1 MIKVEGINMLIKKV
15 LEDDT
20 QNCYPAMAQDKELQ
34 EMEKEFYNIIDN
46 LPKQERLKM
55 EEIFSRYTARI
66 TRIAY
71 LKGMKDFAELH
82 ITLKDDIDNMCQT
95 ADYLR

>member
-1 MIKVEGINMLIKKV
+1 MLINKI

-46 LPKQERLKM
+46 LSKQERLKI
-55 EEIFSRYTARI
+55 EEIFSRYTARV

-71 LKGMKDFAELH
+71 LKGIKDFAELH
-82 ITLKDDIDNMCQT
+82 ITLKDDIDNILNRVEGKM
-95 ADYLR
+95 

>member
-1 MIKVEGINMLIKKV
+1 MLINKV

-20 QNCYPAMAQDKELQ
+20 QNCYPVMAQDKELQ

-71 LKGMKDFAELH
+71 LKGIKDFAELH
-82 ITLKDDIDNMCQT
+82 ITLKDDIDNILKRVEGKM
-95 ADYLR
+95 

>member
-1 MIKVEGINMLIKKV
+1 MLIKKV

-55 EEIFSRYTARI
+55 EEIFSRYTARV

-82 ITLKDDIDNMCQT
+82 ITLKDDIDNILKRVEGKM
-95 ADYLR
+95 

>member
-1 MIKVEGINMLIKKV
+1 MLINKI

-55 EEIFSRYTARI
+55 EEIFSRYTARV

-71 LKGMKDFAELH
+71 LKGIKDFAELH
-82 ITLKDDIDNMCQT
+82 ITLKDDIDNILKRVEGKM
-95 ADYLR
+95 

>member
-1 MIKVEGINMLIKKV
+1 MLIKKV

-46 LPKQERLKM
+46 LPKQERLEM

-71 LKGMKDFAELH
+71 LKGIKDFAELH
-82 ITLKDDIDNMCQT
+82 ITLKDDIDNILKRVEGKM
-95 ADYLR
+95 

>member
-1 MIKVEGINMLIKKV
+1 MLINKI

-46 LPKQERLKM
+46 LPNRERLEM

-82 ITLKDDIDNMCQT
+82 ITLKDDIDNILKRVEGKM
-95 ADYLR
+95 

>member
-1 MIKVEGINMLIKKV
+1 MLINKV

-46 LPKQERLKM
+46 LPKQERLEM

-82 ITLKDDIDNMCQT
+82 ITLKDDIDNILKKWKGKCENT
-95 ADYLR
+95 

>member
-1 MIKVEGINMLIKKV
+1 MLINKI

-20 QNCYPAMAQDKELQ
+20 QNCYPVMAQDKELQ

-82 ITLKDDIDNMCQT
+82 ITLKDDIDNILKRVEGKM
-95 ADYLR
+95 

>member
-1 MIKVEGINMLIKKV
+1 MLINKV

-46 LPKQERLKM
+46 LPKQERLEM

-71 LKGMKDFAELH
+71 LKGMKDFVELH
-82 ITLKDDIDNMCQT
+82 ITLKDDIDNILKRVEGKM
-95 ADYLR
+95 

>member
-1 MIKVEGINMLIKKV
+1 MLINKV

-34 EMEKEFYNIIDN
+34 VIEKEFYNIIDN
-46 LPKQERLKM
+46 LPKQERLEM
-55 EEIFSRYTARI
+55 EEIFSRYTARV

-82 ITLKDDIDNMCQT
+82 ITLKDDIDNILKRVEGKM
-95 ADYLR
+95 

>member
-1 MIKVEGINMLIKKV
+1 MLINKV

-20 QNCYPAMAQDKELQ
+20 QNCYPVMAQDKEMQ

-82 ITLKDDIDNMCQT
+82 ITLKDDIDNILKRVEGKM
-95 ADYLR
+95 

>member
-1 MIKVEGINMLIKKV
+1 MLINKV

-20 QNCYPAMAQDKELQ
+20 QNCYPAMAQDQELQ

-46 LPKQERLKM
+46 LPKQERLEM

-82 ITLKDDIDNMCQT
+82 ITLKDDIDNILKRVEGKM
-95 ADYLR
+95 

>member
-1 MIKVEGINMLIKKV
+1 MLINKV

-20 QNCYPAMAQDKELQ
+20 QNCYPAMAQDQELQ

-46 LPKQERLKM
+46 LPKQERLEM

-71 LKGMKDFAELH
+71 LKGIKDFAELH
-82 ITLKDDIDNMCQT
+82 ITLKDDIDNILKRVEGKM
-95 ADYLR
+95 

>member
-1 MIKVEGINMLIKKV
+1 MLIKKV

-46 LPKQERLKM
+46 LPKQERLEM

-71 LKGMKDFAELH
+71 LKGIKDFAELH
-82 ITLKDDIDNMCQT
+82 ITLKDDVDEIMNKVEGKCEG
-95 ADYLR
+95 A

>member
-1 MIKVEGINMLIKKV
+1 
-15 LEDDT
+15 
-20 QNCYPAMAQDKELQ
+20 MAQDKELQ

-46 LPKQERLKM
+46 LPKQERLEM

-71 LKGMKDFAELH
+71 LKGMKDFVELH
-82 ITLKDDIDNMCQT
+82 ITLKDDIDNILKRVEGKMWRFHKIAVDT
-95 ADYLR
+95 

>member
-1 MIKVEGINMLIKKV
+1 MLINKV

-34 EMEKEFYNIIDN
+34 VMEKEFYNIIDN
-46 LPKQERLKM
+46 LPKQERLEM

-71 LKGMKDFAELH
+71 LKGIKDFAELH
-82 ITLKDDIDNMCQT
+82 ITLKDDIDNILKRVEGKM
-95 ADYLR
+95 

>member
-1 MIKVEGINMLIKKV
+1 MIKVEGINMLINKV

-20 QNCYPAMAQDKELQ
+20 QNCYPVMAQDKELQ

-82 ITLKDDIDNMCQT
+82 ITLKDDIDNILKRVEGKM
-95 ADYLR
+95 

>member
-1 MIKVEGINMLIKKV
+1 MLIKKV

-20 QNCYPAMAQDKELQ
+20 QNCYPAMAQDQELQ
-34 EMEKEFYNIIDN
+34 EMEKEFYNIIDS
-46 LPKQERLKM
+46 LPKQERLEM

-82 ITLKDDIDNMCQT
+82 ITLKDDIDNILKRVEGKM
-95 ADYLR
+95 

>member
-1 MIKVEGINMLIKKV
+1 MLINKV

-20 QNCYPAMAQDKELQ
+20 QNCYPVMAQDKELQ

-82 ITLKDDIDNMCQT
+82 ITLKDDIDNILKRVEGKM
-95 ADYLR
+95 

>member
-1 MIKVEGINMLIKKV
+1 MLINKI

-34 EMEKEFYNIIDN
+34 EMEKEFYNIIDS
-46 LPKQERLKM
+46 LPKQERLEM

-82 ITLKDDIDNMCQT
+82 ITLKDGIDNILKRVERKM
-95 ADYLR
+95 

>member
-1 MIKVEGINMLIKKV
+1 MLINKV

-20 QNCYPAMAQDKELQ
+20 QNCYPVMAQDKELR

-46 LPKQERLKM
+46 LPKQERLEM

-82 ITLKDDIDNMCQT
+82 ITLKDDIDNILKRVEGKM
-95 ADYLR
+95 

>member
-1 MIKVEGINMLIKKV
+1 
-15 LEDDT
+15 
-20 QNCYPAMAQDKELQ
+20 
-34 EMEKEFYNIIDN
+34 
-46 LPKQERLKM
+46 M

-82 ITLKDDIDNMCQT
+82 ITLKDDIDNILKRVEGKM
-95 ADYLR
+95 

>member
-1 MIKVEGINMLIKKV
+1 MLINKI

-34 EMEKEFYNIIDN
+34 ELEKDFYNIIDG
-46 LPKQERLKM
+46 LPKQERLEM

-71 LKGMKDFAELH
+71 LKGIKDFAELH
-82 ITLKDDIDNMCQT
+82 ITLKDDVDDIIKKVEGKGEGV
-95 ADYLR
+95 

>member
-1 MIKVEGINMLIKKV
+1 MLIKKV

-46 LPKQERLKM
+46 LPKQERLEM

-82 ITLKDDIDNMCQT
+82 ITLKDDIDNILKRVEGKM
-95 ADYLR
+95 

>member
-1 MIKVEGINMLIKKV
+1 MLINKV

-34 EMEKEFYNIIDN
+34 VIEKEFYNIIDN
-46 LPKQERLKM
+46 LPKQERLEM
-55 EEIFSRYTARI
+55 EEIFSRYTARV

-71 LKGMKDFAELH
+71 LKGMKDFAGLH
-82 ITLKDDIDNMCQT
+82 ITLKDDIDNILKRVEGKM
-95 ADYLR
+95 

>member
-1 MIKVEGINMLIKKV
+1 MLIKKV

-46 LPKQERLKM
+46 LPKQERLEM

-71 LKGMKDFAELH
+71 LKGIKDFAELH
-82 ITLKDDIDNMCQT
+82 ITLKDDIDNI
-95 ADYLR
+95 LKRVLLVISL

>member
-1 MIKVEGINMLIKKV
+1 MLINKV

-20 QNCYPAMAQDKELQ
+20 QNCYPAITQDQELQ

-46 LPKQERLKM
+46 LPKQERLEM

-82 ITLKDDIDNMCQT
+82 ITLKDDIDNILKRVERKM
-95 ADYLR
+95 